1 VFKMLGSTID
11 LGSLCVIV
19 VVVVCSWGV
28 ALLCSLT
35 CWNSYKKSQPSH
47 LYCTQCS
54 TLAGPPLPV
63 TIPVTIP
70 PLQYYHQQQINPHH
84 ALPHTAE
91 RLGILDSGEQ
101 HPAALASNSRHI
113 DHGSQPS
120 FPRAPCGAGVEV
132 LETVPVPSPSRE
144 DDLDQDTTISRSFRS
159 AKKRSS
165 SDRKSRQNTG
175 GNASR
180 SNLKKSHLT
189 LNERFGTLSNPIL
202 TTEDG
207 NVTAKSTASVQSKL
221 SQVRILTSPPPN
233 DEDISQALLTRT
245 PSNAMRS
252 TRKSLVSSKS
262 VKSFLGVKSD
272 KKRSSSRVFKGASI
286 GEAKRKV
293 ITKVPANEIN
303 QEMDTSETNLENSDE
318 DVFLKENPRT
328 AQQLGQHYVTP
339 VNAELVPRQL
349 SQEQL
354 LADNPQLV
362 TRSSGGGGGKD
373 WTNPRKDRK
382 VGSPGNTATA
392 DYFIKQQTPQVLNIE
407 LEELGKDKARTE
419 FVSRQSCVS
428 GRRRVPSSAPARQGG
443 DNLRP
448 PQGAVVPNN
457 HALTVKARKAYNPGY
472 SESDLTSQS
481 EDETRRQK
489 WDRRGAL
496 EPELPQGFDVSPPVL
511 DLSQVVSSISGTAAV
526 SSAPLASASALSTT
540 NPSPLQYSSI
550 SFSQSDMSLVV
561 SSPTNYTASQSSHPV
576 SLDWDNYASDPH
588 FQNDNFPGNIQ

>member
-70 PLQYYHQQQINPHH
+70 PLQYYHHQQHQVNPHH

-91 RLGILDSGEQ
+91 RLGILDSGEK
-101 HPAALASNSRHI
+101 HPVVLASNARHI
-113 DHGSQPS
+113 SHSSQPS

-144 DDLDQDTTISRSFRS
+144 DELDQDTTISRSFRS

-165 SDRKSRQNTG
+165 SNRKSPQSSG
-175 GNASR
+175 GNPSR
-180 SNLKKSHLT
+180 SKKSPLT

-202 TTEDG
+202 AAEDG

-221 SQVRILTSPPPN
+221 SQVRIISSPPPN
-233 DEDISQALLTRT
+233 DEDLNQALLTRT

-262 VKSFLGVKSD
+262 VKAFLGSKSN
-272 KKRSSSRVFKGASI
+272 KKRSCSRVSTRASI
-286 GEAKRKV
+286 AGARSKV
-293 ITKVPANEIN
+293 ITKVPTK
-303 QEMDTSETNLENSDE
+303 EMNLNIDTTETNLENSDE
-318 DVFLKENPRT
+318 DVFMEEKPRT
-328 AQQLGQHYVTP
+328 AQDLGQHYVTP
-339 VNAELVPRQL
+339 VNAEIVPRQL
-349 SQEQL
+349 SQEQV
-354 LADNPQLV
+354 LAGNPLV
-362 TRSSGGGGGKD
+362 PRSSGGAGGGRD
-373 WTNPRKDRK
+373 WTNPRKERK

-392 DYFIKQQTPQVLNIE
+392 DYFIKQHTPQVLDIE
-407 LEELGKDKARTE
+407 LEDKARTE

-443 DNLRP
+443 DYLRP
-448 PQGAVVPNN
+448 PQGAVVHNN
-457 HALTVKARKAYNPGY
+457 QAPRVKERKAYNPGY

-481 EDETRRQK
+481 EDEARRQN

-496 EPELPQGFDVSPPVL
+496 EPELPLGFDVSPPVL
-511 DLSQVVSSISGTAAV
+511 DLSQVVPCTSGTAAEH
-526 SSAPLASASALSTT
+526 SAPPASVSALSAT

-561 SSPTNYTASQSSHPV
+561 SSPTNYASSQSSHPV

-588 FQNDNFPGNIQ
+588 FQNNNFLGNI